1 MNHDHK
7 GDGKPGTGGKY
18 VWIGFALI
26 AGYFLITEH
35 QAHVFGALPYLLLLA
50 CPLLHLF
57 HGHGGH
63 GGDSPKDSKPPAGSS
78 NQSPEPPSI
87 ATNSRDKGDH

>member
-7 GDGKPGTGGKY
+7 GDGRPGTGGKY
-18 VWIGFALI
+18 VLIGFALI

-63 GGDSPKDSKPPAGSS
+63 GGHGGDSPKDGKPSAGSS
-78 NQSPEPPSI
+78 NQRPDPPQQ
-87 ATNSRDKGDH
+87 HHQ

>member
-1 MNHDHK
+1 MNHDHEENAK
-7 GDGKPGTGGKY
+7 SNPAGKY
-18 VWIGFALI
+18 VLIGFALI

-35 QAHVFGALPYLLLLA
+35 QAHVFSALPYLLLLA

-63 GGDSPKDSKPPAGSS
+63 GGHGGDRKNTNKDQTS
-78 NQSPEPPSI
+78 
-87 ATNSRDKGDH
+87 